1 MRNVVMKINKIN
13 WLLPL
18 LYFTLVASCFGQS
31 ITNSLD
37 VQTYSE
43 VTTNWGYVTN
53 SFDIYYGVGND
64 TNNIYTVTHDHP
76 DAYVGTVTSNNICNV
91 FYDKQLKSSFIL
103 SSKKIEMIKVVWE
116 NKTIYTTN
124 YYDLN

>member
-1 MRNVVMKINKIN
+1 MKINKIN

-18 LYFTLVASCFGQS
+18 LYFALTASCFCQN
-31 ITNSLD
+31 IVTNNLE

-43 VTTNWGYVTN
+43 VTTNWEYVTN
-53 SFDIYYGVGND
+53 SFDVYYGVGND
-64 TNNIYTVTHDHP
+64 TNNIYTITHDHP

-91 FYDKQLKSSFIL
+91 FYDRQLKSSFVL
-103 SSKKIEMIKVVWE
+103 NSKKIMEIKVVWE